1 MDKKGF
7 SKTGKSP
14 VMTVLEQGKGAN
26 APSSSQAQVT
36 DDKKPPVV
44 STKSK

>member
-1 MDKKGF
+1 MEKKGF

-26 APSSSQAQVT
+26 APASSQAQVT
-36 DDKKPPVV
+36 EDKKTTAVT
-44 STKSK
+44 TKSK